1 MSWKKHFT
9 VYQGTTDNSSR
20 QPASSASQNKF
31 ASWLPEIYAG
41 APNRH
46 ERYLQYD
53 QMDQDSEI
61 NAALDIIAEFCTQTE
76 DGGLPFKIN
85 YNETPSESEVAIL
98 EKTLQQWINL
108 NDMDTRAWRLFRSI
122 LKYGDQFLIR
132 DPKTWKLF
140 WVNPANV
147 DKIIVNEATGK
158 EIELY
163 FIKNLEFNFETLVA
177 SNINIDNYYRGA
189 YQGPNTLRNAVGSVA
204 PNPGAVGTNDAKPIP
219 SHHILQLSLTEG
231 LDGTWPFGFSIL
243 ESVFKT
249 FKQKEMLE
257 DSILIY
263 RVQRAPERRVFYID
277 VGDMPRPRAMAFL
290 EQVKNEIQ
298 QKRIPNKSGGGNA
311 ITDSTYNPMSMM
323 EDYFFAQTAEGRGSR
338 VETLPGGE
346 NLGQI
351 DDLRYFQNKMLRGLR
366 VPSSY
371 LPSGPEEGTAT
382 YNDGRVGTAFIQEF
396 RFTQYCKRLQ
406 QLVAPVLD
414 KEFKMFLKNRG
425 VTIESNFFN
434 ISFNEPMNFSRY
446 RQMELDANALN
457 TFANAANIPYI
468 SKRFALERFL
478 GLTEDEIIK
487 NEEMLAEEQGKSEA
501 ATADVGLSDVNISAG
516 APPAMGGADL
526 GGGAEAAPA
535 PDVSVDGASPI
546 AGDEGGGG
554 DLGA

>member
-1 MSWKKHFT
+1 
-9 VYQGTTDNSSR
+9 
-20 QPASSASQNKF
+20 
-31 ASWLPEIYAG
+31 
-41 APNRH
+41 
-46 ERYLQYD
+46 
-53 QMDQDSEI
+53 
-61 NAALDIIAEFCTQTE
+61 
-76 DGGLPFKIN
+76 
-85 YNETPSESEVAIL
+85 
-98 EKTLQQWINL
+98 
-108 NDMDTRAWRLFRSI
+108 
-122 LKYGDQFLIR
+122 
-132 DPKTWKLF
+132 
-140 WVNPANV
+140 
-147 DKIIVNEATGK
+147 
-158 EIELY
+158 
-163 FIKNLEFNFETLVA
+163 
-177 SNINIDNYYRGA
+177 
-189 YQGPNTLRNAVGSVA
+189 
-204 PNPGAVGTNDAKPIP
+204 
-219 SHHILQLSLTEG
+219 
-231 LDGTWPFGFSIL
+231 
-243 ESVFKT
+243 
-249 FKQKEMLE
+249 ML
-257 DSILIY
+257 
-263 RVQRAPERRVFYID
+263 
-277 VGDMPRPRAMAFL
+277 G
-290 EQVKNEIQ
+290 
-298 QKRIPNKSGGGNA
+298 
-311 ITDSTYNPMSMM
+311 
-323 EDYFFAQTAEGRGSR
+323 
-338 VETLPGGE
+338 
-346 NLGQI
+346 
-351 DDLRYFQNKMLRGLR
+351 GLR
-366 VPSSY
+366 VPRCY
-371 LPSGPEEGTAT
+371 FPSGPEEGTAT